1 MEKTTKKKKKTKGMK
16 KRIGIIAVGGLSLVL
31 TICLSVG
38 ATLAWFAGSTW
49 SSNQMFMGGP
59 VYVEMAG
66 LGKTGGTAGGG
77 SGAEQTAAWKGGAG
91 NLHIQAATT
100 RTTGTVTEGNTAA
113 PANVLLPGQKFE
125 IYSQA
130 RVFSTAKT
138 TTIGTDE
145 VASGSNGANVT
156 NTSKNGEKHV
166 TDKGKVTTTTTS
178 VLRARFSVSV
188 EFDPTVGF
196 NNFTNESYHTKYP
209 AQSAAYTGDNTCGTM
224 SGTTP
229 TAAAS
234 LAWDKA
240 LANSTDNKIVAYEKA
255 DGNGAIPANARRDAV
270 ISTKYTADLTTQ
282 ATLEKIKTG
291 ELKSIYSWK
300 FVTYDVWN
308 AAGDLAA
315 SSTGDTAQTSSNG
328 YIKMAKPFDGSVKTG
343 KNGFYGVWILKDG
356 KLKESDAFYKERCNS
371 YIDSYVEEYITEYGE
386 VKTRTIGDSLAGL
399 ETSLNQSFVN
409 LVNDASDNIIAGN
422 VFGMTASNGIMTYAG
437 APSGTTYTSGTTNA
451 SWLYIDPSI
460 GHDTNTNE
468 LSTST
473 GGWWY
478 LVECDNGSV
487 KNGNNQVYITYDQV
501 AAQVSGNSATNVNT
515 PYAPKTSGG
524 AAFVPQSGS
533 TPMSGDYFKR
543 STYGAANEARKF
555 AKLYEID
562 PLMGLSTETFT
573 YANGNSGVTKV
584 VSYSFPFVN
593 GTSALPGD
601 ALTNVFANAKI
612 TIQISFQALQ
622 AFLPY
627 SADIDNMDY
636 TNPLLGTAKALNIA
650 NAIPIF
656 NEAFDYQ
663 EASSADSVTN
673 L

>member
-77 SGAEQTAAWKGGAG
+77 SGADQTAAWKGGAG

-100 RTTGTVTEGNTAA
+100 RTTGT
-113 PANVLLPGQKFE
+113 ANKPGTVDDKSVLLPGQKFE

-130 RVFSTAKT
+130 RVFSTAST
-138 TTIGTDE
+138 TTIGQDST
-145 VASGSNGANVT
+145 ASGSNGANVT
-156 NTSKNGEKHV
+156 NTSNNGESHI
-166 TDKGKVTTTTTS
+166 TDKGKVTTTTS
-178 VLRARFSVSV
+178 AVLRARFSVSV

-196 NNFTNESYHTKYP
+196 NNFTDESYHEGYP
-209 AQSAAYTGDNTCGTM
+209 AQTTAYTGDNTCGTV
-224 SGTTP
+224 SGSTP

-240 LANSTDNKIVAYEKA
+240 LANSTDNKIVAYKKA
-255 DGNGAIPANARRDAV
+255 GGNGAVPANARRDAV
-270 ISTKYTADLTTQ
+270 ISDKYTADLTTK

-300 FVTYDVWN
+300 FVTYDVWRS
-308 AAGDLAA
+308 AGDLAA
-315 SSTGDTAQTSSNG
+315 SSTGDTAQTSSTG
-328 YIKMAKPFDGSVKTG
+328 YIKMAAPFDGSVKTG
-343 KNGFYGVWILKDG
+343 ENGFYGVWILKDD

-386 VKTRTIGDSLAGL
+386 VKTRTIGDSLKSL
-399 ETSLNQSFVN
+399 ETSINQSFVS

-460 GHDTNTNE
+460 GNDTNTNE

-478 LVECDNGSV
+478 LVECDNQSVQNGS
-487 KNGNNQVYITYDQV
+487 NQVYITYDQV

-515 PYAPKTSGG
+515 PYDPKKTGGTAFAP
-524 AAFVPQSGS
+524 ASGS
-533 TPMSGDYFKR
+533 TPISGDYFKR
-543 STYGAANEARKF
+543 GTYDASNEARKY

-562 PLMGLSTETFT
+562 PLMGLSAETFT
-573 YANGNSGVTKV
+573 YSNGNSGVTKV

-627 SADIDNMDY
+627 SANIDSMTY
-636 TNPLLGTAKALNIA
+636 TNPLLGTAKALNIG

-663 EASSADSVTN
+663 EASAASGVTG